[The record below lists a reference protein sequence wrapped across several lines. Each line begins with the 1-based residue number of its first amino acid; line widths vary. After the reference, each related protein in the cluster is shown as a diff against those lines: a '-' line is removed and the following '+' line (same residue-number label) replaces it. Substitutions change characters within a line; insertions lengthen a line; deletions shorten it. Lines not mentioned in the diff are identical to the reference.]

1 MAAYASGVID
11 AAAEPESFVVRL
23 DTGEGI
29 HYLDWGAPEPDVADL
44 ADPAGRADP
53 VAVLPPLILVHGLS
67 QTGWSWSPV
76 ARRLAVH
83 TRVLAPDLRGH
94 GLSDPT
100 RAGYGLESLAT
111 DMLTVLSGS
120 GWGEG
125 VGGAPVV
132 VAGHGFGA
140 MIAATMGAQS
150 PRSVVGVA
158 LVDGG
163 WEEMAEATRSSADE
177 YLAAIAEPPEVFRS
191 MEAFLADRQDF
202 HPPSWDHDQERAARA
217 QVDQKHLGHVGL
229 VSRPTAIRG
238 SVQAM
243 WTYDPSEVLA
253 AVPRPLAVLVAE
265 TSADDEDARERRLAL
280 EDVVALRAAGGLPRT
295 DVTRLAGAGHNLMR
309 YRPAEVAEAL
319 LTLLRRAA
327 EERVDPSAGAST
339 STTTSADT
347 PGGPA

>member
-1 MAAYASGVID
+1 MTD

-29 HYLDWGAPEPDVADL
+29 HYLDWGSPEPVA
-44 ADPAGRADP
+44 A
-53 VAVLPPLILVHGLS
+53 LPPLILVHGLS
-67 QTGWSWSPV
+67 QTGWSWAPV
-76 ARRLAVH
+76 ARRLAAY

-100 RAGYGLESLAT
+100 RAGYELESLAT

-120 GWGEG
+120 GWGEA
-125 VGGAPVV
+125 VGGTPVV

-140 MIAATMGAQS
+140 MIAATMAAQA
-150 PRSVVGVA
+150 PGSVAGVA

-177 YLAAIAEPPEVFRS
+177 YLAAIAEPPEVFGS
-191 MEAFLADRQDF
+191 MEAFLSDRRDF
-202 HPPSWDHDQERAARA
+202 HPPTWDADQERAARA

-243 WTYDPSEVLA
+243 WSYDPAEVLA
-253 AVPRPLAVLVAE
+253 GVGVPLTVLVAE
-265 TSADDEDARERRLAL
+265 TSADDESARERRL
-280 EDVVALRAAGGLPRT
+280 
-295 DVTRLAGAGHNLMR
+295 
-309 YRPAEVAEAL
+309 
-319 LTLLRRAA
+319 
-327 EERVDPSAGAST
+327 
-339 STTTSADT
+339 
-347 PGGPA
+347 